1 MKKPAERARKKTR
14 SGGAPPRTPQ
24 GASPL
29 DPFAGAS
36 PLRSGAPTG
45 APGSPRRRLARRGLG
60 RLARYVKKTAK
71 KLGIKIVF
79 DNLQKEYEKGGSPS
93 RGRASWPAR
102 RLSRLRSL
110 DRIRREEAAPVSTD
124 ANFVQQY
131 RRRVLGPF
139 GRVAWRRVPAVLRN
153 WGMRGYV
160 AGGRDAPFSRY
171 LQKQTP
177 QGLSQCEGTL

>member
-79 DNLQKEYEKGGSPS
+79 DNLQKEYEKGDPLLVGELPGPHTDSVVFVHSIEYGAKKPRLYRPMRISYSNIGDEYWALSAGSLGAEFRPYYETGECVDMWPEGEMRLFHAIYKS
-93 RGRASWPAR
+93 KPRRG
-102 RLSRLRSL
+102 
-110 DRIRREEAAPVSTD
+110 
-124 ANFVQQY
+124 
-131 RRRVLGPF
+131 
-139 GRVAWRRVPAVLRN
+139 
-153 WGMRGYV
+153 
-160 AGGRDAPFSRY
+160 
-171 LQKQTP
+171 
-177 QGLSQCEGTL
+177 